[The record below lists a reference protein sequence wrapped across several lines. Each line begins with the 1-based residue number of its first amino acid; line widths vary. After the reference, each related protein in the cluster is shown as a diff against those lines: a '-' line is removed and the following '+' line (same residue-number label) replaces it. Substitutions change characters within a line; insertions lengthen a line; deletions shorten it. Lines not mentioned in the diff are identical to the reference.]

1 MANKNAKSSF
11 FIDAKDNKKIF
22 VYCWDDVI
30 YPKGVIQIV
39 HGMAEHAGRYEEFA
53 KFLNSHGFIVYAGDH
68 RGHGK
73 TDELNLGYIGKDG
86 FNKIVEDQQ
95 VLLSLIKSKH
105 SNLPIIFFAHSFGSF
120 IGQEYIIRYG
130 NELSGIILSG
140 SAMRKG
146 FDVNAGII
154 ISYIQKNI
162 FGENKKSNL
171 LDFLSFFNYNKKI
184 KIINSK
190 FSWLTTDE
198 IEIKNYENDP
208 LCGKTSTCGFYYY
221 FLSGLKNLYKT
232 NRLKEIPT
240 DLPILIISGD
250 HDPVG
255 NYGKWVKNLYNLYKN
270 IQLENV
276 NIKLYAD
283 KRHELTNETD
293 RKEIFSNILKWAEEN
308 CI

>member
-1 MANKNAKSSF
+1 MTNKNTNGSF
-11 FIDAKDNKKIF
+11 FINTEDNKKIF
-22 VYCWDDVI
+22 VYCWDNVI

-53 KFLNSHGFIVYAGDH
+53 NYLNSHGFIVYAGDH

-73 TDELNLGYIGKDG
+73 TDESSLGYIGEDG
-86 FNKIVEDQQ
+86 FNKIVEDQHAI
-95 VLLSLIKSKH
+95 VNFIKNNH

-120 IGQEYIIRYG
+120 IGQEYIIRHG

-146 FDVNAGII
+146 LDVNAGII
-154 ISYIQKNI
+154 ISYIQKSI
-162 FGENKKSNL
+162 FGENKKSTL
-171 LDFLSFFNYNKKI
+171 LDFLSFYNYNKKI
-184 KIINSK
+184 KNSASK

-208 LCGKTSTCGFYYY
+208 LCGNISTCNFYYY
-221 FLSGLKNLYKT
+221 FLKGLKDLYKN
-232 NRLKEIPT
+232 NRLKQIPK

-250 HDPVG
+250 DDPVG
-255 NYGKWVKNLYNLYKN
+255 NYGKWVRKLYNLYKN
-270 IQLENV
+270 MPLETV
-276 NIKLYAD
+276 TMELYPG
-283 KRHELTNETD
+283 KRHELTNEID
-293 RKEIFSNILKWAEEN
+293 RNKIFSKILNWTEEN

>member
-1 MANKNAKSSF
+1 MTNKSAESSF
-11 FIDAKDNKKIF
+11 FIHTKDNKKIF
-22 VYCWDDVI
+22 IYCWDDVI
-30 YPKGVIQIV
+30 SPKGVIQIV

-73 TDELNLGYIGKDG
+73 TDELNLGYIGRDG
-86 FNKIVEDQQ
+86 FNKVVEDQH
-95 VLLSLIKSKH
+95 VLLSSIKSKY

-146 FDVNAGII
+146 IDVDAGIV
-154 ISYIQKNI
+154 ISYFQKNI
-162 FGENKKSNL
+162 FGERKESKL
-171 LDFLSFFNYNKKI
+171 LDFLSFYNYNKKI
-184 KIINSK
+184 KNSASK

-198 IEIKNYENDP
+198 LEIKNYENDP
-208 LCGKTSTCGFYYY
+208 LCGNTATCGFYYY
-221 FLSGLKNLYKT
+221 FLRGLKNLYRT
-232 NRLKEIPT
+232 NRLKEIPK

-250 HDPVG
+250 DDPVG
-255 NYGKWVKNLYNLYKN
+255 NYGKWVRKLYNLYKN
-270 IQLENV
+270 LQLENV
-276 NIKLYAD
+276 NIKLYPG

-293 RKEIFSNILKWAEEN
+293 KKEIFLNLLNWAEKN
-308 CI
+308 CL